1 MFHEKVDLGKEGI
14 NQSMI
19 NKFIYFFKTLNE
31 KQVLLLLI
39 GISFGL
45 RLYAVLMAQ
54 GIAPDS
60 AAYGF
65 IARDFLKGH
74 FIKGL
79 SSPAP
84 PFYPFLIFLFSPD
97 TAHVEIAGRLLSL
110 FFGTLA
116 IIPLFYLVKEAIGQK
131 EATFSVLLYSFHPYL
146 VTYSGMLLTE
156 ATYWGLL
163 ILSVYFFWTGL
174 RREKLW
180 RMALSGCFLGLSY
193 LTRPEGIGY
202 VLVYLIWIIVSGG
215 LKKNWFRKLILI
227 GVLTL
232 AIFIFVIPY
241 IIYIHEET
249 GQWLISKKGL
259 GTQSLLLKKS
269 AEEVDPTKSIEQNE
283 PVKMNFRI
291 LRITQNI
298 IRFFPF
304 VVYHYLRAYHFSLW
318 LFLFFGLIRVRQ
330 KIIAYELFLA
340 SLVLFHLFSL
350 STFVPSTIRFA
361 VPVIPLSLF
370 WAGTGILE
378 VKRYSEKIKI
388 SNPEK
393 VIFLF
398 TLLVILTQ
406 LPQSLTPER
415 RHRAD
420 QKKVGLWLK
429 QNTPP
434 DAIMM
439 SNSPLETFYADR
451 EFIALPQGIATPGN
465 PGKSYGQIISYA
477 KIKGVRYILVN
488 KNTHEMN
495 PDFIESIQST
505 DLKEIFRRADGASL
519 IYEVIY

>member
-1 MFHEKVDLGKEGI
+1 
-14 NQSMI
+14 MI
-19 NKFIYFFKTLNE
+19 NKVIYFLKTLNE
-31 KQVLLLLI
+31 RQVLLLLI

-45 RLYAVLMAQ
+45 RLYAILMAQ
-54 GIAPDS
+54 GIAYDS
-60 AAYGF
+60 AEYGF

-84 PFYPFLIFLFSPD
+84 PFYPFLISLFSLD
-97 TAHVEIAGRLLSL
+97 TIHVEIAGRLISL
-110 FFGTLA
+110 FFGTLT

-131 EATFSVLLYSFHPYL
+131 EAIFSALFYSFHPYL

-174 RREKLW
+174 KKERVG
-180 RMALSGCFLGLSY
+180 RMTLSGFFLGLAY

-202 VLVYLIWIIVSGG
+202 VFVYLIWIIVDGG
-215 LKKNWFRKLILI
+215 LKKKWLKKFILI
-227 GVLTL
+227 GSLILTV
-232 AIFIFVIPY
+232 FIFVIPY
-241 IIYIHEET
+241 ILYIHQET
-249 GQWLISKKGL
+249 GQWLISKKAVE
-259 GTQSLLLKKS
+259 TQSQFLKKS
-269 AEEVDPTKSIEQNE
+269 VGEVDPLKSIEQNK
-283 PVKMNFRI
+283 PIKKNFGI

-298 IRFFPF
+298 VKYLPF
-304 VVYHYLRAYHFSLW
+304 VIYHYLRAYHFSLW
-318 LFLFFGLIRVRQ
+318 LFLFFGLIRVRR
-330 KIIAYELFLA
+330 KVIAYELFLA

-350 STFVPSTIRFA
+350 STFLPSTIRLS

-370 WAGTGILE
+370 WAGLGILE
-378 VKRYSEKIKI
+378 IKRYLEKIKI

-398 TLLVILTQ
+398 ILLVILIQ

-415 RHRAD
+415 RRRAE

-434 DAIMM
+434 DAIIM
-439 SNSPLETFYADR
+439 SNSPQETFYADR
-451 EFIALPQGIATPGN
+451 EFMMLPQGISTPGN
-465 PGKSYGQIISYA
+465 PGKSYREIIYYA
-477 KIKGVRYILVN
+477 KTKGVRYILVN

-495 PDFIESIQST
+495 PGFIESIQST
-505 DLKEIFRRADGASL
+505 DLREIFRRADQASI